1 MSEKKEVREL
11 LEEEIK
17 KEIEELGNFE
27 QGSKEHTA
35 AVENLAKL
43 YRLKI
48 EETKNDWEID
58 EKYNRRIMDQ
68 ESSERDEQLKKTQSD
83 EQRRE
88 RYFRWGIDVAG
99 IVLPLMFYG
108 TWMRKGFKFEET
120 GTFTSTTFRG
130 LFNCFKPGK
139 K

>member
-48 EETKNDWEID
+48 EETKNDWESMRSIIGVSWTKSPANGMNNSKRHSRTNK
-58 EKYNRRIMDQ
+58 EG
-68 ESSERDEQLKKTQSD
+68 SD
-83 EQRRE
+83 ILD
-88 RYFRWGIDVAG
+88 GV
-99 IVLPLMFYG
+99 
-108 TWMRKGFKFEET
+108 
-120 GTFTSTTFRG
+120 
-130 LFNCFKPGK
+130 
-139 K
+139 

>member
-68 ESSERDEQLKKTQSD
+68 ESSEKDTVGRTKKGAI
-83 EQRRE
+83 
-88 RYFRWGIDVAG
+88 F
-99 IVLPLMFYG
+99 
-108 TWMRKGFKFEET
+108 
-120 GTFTSTTFRG
+120 
-130 LFNCFKPGK
+130 
-139 K
+139 